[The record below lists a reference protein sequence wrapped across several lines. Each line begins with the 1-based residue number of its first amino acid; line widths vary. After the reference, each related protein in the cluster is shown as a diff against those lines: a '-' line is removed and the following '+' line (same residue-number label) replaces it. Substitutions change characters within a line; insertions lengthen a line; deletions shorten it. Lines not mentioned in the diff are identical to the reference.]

1 MNWTVTIGALAVLV
15 VSALVLWK
23 TIRKNV
29 AKEIAYDINR
39 ETEDE
44 ITRLVEQAEQIE
56 ADPDPTDKWL

>member
-29 AKEIAYDINR
+29 AKEIAYDINQ
-39 ETEDE
+39 EMEDE

-56 ADPDPTDKWL
+56 ASPDDPNRWL